1 VLRSFYIEPKGKASL
16 DVSRTSSGIA
26 GSLRMATCTILWF
39 RRDLRL
45 EDNPALIAA
54 ARAGS
59 VVPVY
64 IWAPEEDGQFRP
76 GRVSRWWLKQSLRQ
90 LEASLKTLG
99 SPLVI
104 RKSHD
109 SLSVLLEIVQ
119 ATGATQVFY
128 NHLYGECLPLPRME
142 FLQISLF
149 CQPGMAVLAIYR
161 DMSTTI
167 ILIMDKAGKQR
178 IRSMNTGVYFAISLR
193 RDVEQLIHCVAI
205 LQDDSMVVMV

>member
-1 VLRSFYIEPKGKASL
+1 MLRSFYIGQKGKASL

-26 GSLRMATCTILWF
+26 GSLRMATCTIVWF

-59 VVPVY
+59 VVPVFV
-64 IWAPEEDGQFRP
+64 WAPAEDGQFHP

-90 LEASLKTLG
+90 LEDSLKHLG

-109 SLSVLLEIVQ
+109 TLSVLLEIVQ

-128 NHLYGECLPLPRME
+128 NHLYGECLLLPRME

-149 CQPGMAVLAIYR
+149 CQPGMAVLAIYC
-161 DMSTTI
+161 DISTLI
-167 ILIMDKAGKQR
+167 VPILDKAGKQ
-178 IRSMNTGVYFAISLR
+178 VY
-193 RDVEQLIHCVAI
+193 
-205 LQDDSMVVMV
+205 VV

>member
-1 VLRSFYIEPKGKASL
+1 MVWKWRESDGKWCTGLGVPSFDERKKNASL
-16 DVSRTSSGIA
+16 YASRTSSGIA

-64 IWAPEEDGQFRP
+64 IWAPAEDGQFRP

-149 CQPGMAVLAIYR
+149 CQPGMTALAVYR
-161 DMSTTI
+161 DM
-167 ILIMDKAGKQR
+167 R
-178 IRSMNTGVYFAISLR
+178 V
-193 RDVEQLIHCVAI
+193 
-205 LQDDSMVVMV
+205 LQ